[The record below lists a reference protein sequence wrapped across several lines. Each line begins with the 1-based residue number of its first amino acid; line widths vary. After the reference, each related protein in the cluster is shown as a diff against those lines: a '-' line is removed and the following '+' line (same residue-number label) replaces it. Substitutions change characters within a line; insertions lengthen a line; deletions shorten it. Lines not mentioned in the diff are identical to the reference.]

1 MWPPRC
7 FGIRFLLTP
16 GWCPVAFPG
25 HDLKDHFQTLNVTQD
40 GATRRSVKE
49 VCRREMA
56 YHHTDKD
63 ARWGRD
69 TTEAKAAS
77 RARFHAVS
85 EACQGLGASKG
96 DEGATEPGGV
106 SRTLDQVWEEYS
118 AKLRLCQVTRTVQC
132 PPARGARF
140 LSSDKGSASQPC
152 SIECS
157 SSFTCLCCP
166 AVILY

>member
-69 TTEAKAAS
+69 TTEAKVAS

-118 AKLRLCQVTRTVQC
+118 AKLRLCQVTRTVH
-132 PPARGARF
+132 ARLRGALVFFQVTRG
-140 LSSDKGSASQPC
+140 LHPSHVASNAAARLRAYVAPR
-152 SIECS
+152 
-157 SSFTCLCCP
+157 
-166 AVILY
+166 